1 MILKPPDELSHFNLV
16 KSNSVTEVGLRPL
29 SIDIQ
34 QLRYAVA
41 TADAKS
47 FSRAAA
53 ALNVKQIT
61 LSRRV
66 QQLEDRLGVKLFE
79 RSTRGAEIT
88 ENGRPFIE
96 QARRII
102 TDVDNLRTTARNV
115 SYGLQGRIAV
125 GYCSPLMAG
134 NLKLAISDYLTKFAD
149 VQFDGIEAGKEK
161 LFHGLH
167 SHSIDVAVAPIGLN
181 EDGVMAR
188 RAWSERLYAVLP
200 SDHGLV
206 EREQVYWQ
214 DLRRE
219 VFVVPAGGLG
229 PIFGNLIAARLTEQG
244 YRPSII
250 LQDTSLESVLSMV
263 AAKRYISI
271 ATEASQGVSWS
282 DLHFQEIHDPTGPA
296 RIEYA
301 LYWRKENEN
310 PALQRFFKLIE
321 ERYPG

>member
-1 MILKPPDELSHFNLV
+1 MPFEI
-16 KSNSVTEVGLRPL
+16 R
-29 SIDIQ
+29 

-47 FSRAAA
+47 FSRAAT

-66 QQLEDRLGVKLFE
+66 QQLEDRLGVKLFD

-88 ENGRPFIE
+88 ANGRTFIE
-96 QARRII
+96 QARRIV

-134 NLKLAISDYLTKFAD
+134 NLRLAISSYLTKFVD
-149 VQFDGIEAGKEK
+149 VQFDGVEAGLEK
-161 LFHGLH
+161 LIHGLH
-167 SHSIDVAVAPIGLN
+167 SHTIDVAVAPIGLD
-181 EDGVMAR
+181 EDGITSR
-188 RAWSERLYAVLP
+188 RVWSERLFTVLP
-200 SDHGLV
+200 DDHALADK
-206 EREQVYWQ
+206 EHIYWH
-214 DLRRE
+214 DLRQE

-244 YRPSII
+244 KRPNII
-250 LQDTSLESVLSMV
+250 VQDTSLESVLSMV

-271 ATEASQGVSWS
+271 ATEASQGVTWT
-282 DLHFQEIHDPTGPA
+282 DLCFHEIHDPTGPA
-296 RIEYA
+296 RLEYA
-301 LYWRKENEN
+301 LYWRKDNDN
-310 PALQRFFKLIE
+310 PALQRFFKLID
-321 ERYPG
+321 ERYPS

>member
-1 MILKPPDELSHFNLV
+1 MFNLIEPV
-16 KSNSVTEVGLRPL
+16 E
-29 SIDIQ
+29 IH

-66 QQLEDRLGVKLFE
+66 KSLEDRLGVKLFE
-79 RSTRGAEIT
+79 RSTRGAETT

-96 QARRII
+96 QARRIV
-102 TDVDNLRTTARNV
+102 TDIDNLRTTARNV
-115 SYGLQGRIAV
+115 SYGLRGRIAV
-125 GYCSPLMAG
+125 GYCSPIMAG
-134 NLKLAISDYLTKFAD
+134 NLRLAIAEYLTKFEE
-149 VQFDGIEAGKEK
+149 VQFDGIEAGLEK

-167 SHSIDVAVAPIGLN
+167 SHVVDVAVAPLGL
-181 EDGVMAR
+181 EEEGIASR
-188 RAWSERLYAVLP
+188 RIWSERLYAVLP
-200 SDHGLV
+200 IDHALA
-206 EREQVYWQ
+206 ERERIYWQ

-229 PIFGNLIAARLTEQG
+229 PVFGNLIAARLTEQG
-244 YRPSII
+244 KRPNII
-250 LQDTSLESVLSMV
+250 VQDTNLESVLSMV

-271 ATEASQGVSWS
+271 ATEASQGVAWN
-282 DLHFQEIHDPTGPA
+282 DLRFHEIHDPTGPA
-296 RIEYA
+296 RLEYA
-301 LYWRKENEN
+301 LYWRDDNEN
-310 PALQRFFKLIE
+310 PALKHFFKLIE

>member
-1 MILKPPDELSHFNLV
+1 MIEL
-16 KSNSVTEVGLRPL
+16 R
-29 SIDIQ
+29 

-41 TADAKS
+41 TADAQS

-53 ALNVKQIT
+53 GLNVKQIT
-61 LSRRV
+61 LSRKV

-88 ENGRPFIE
+88 ENGRTFIE

-115 SYGLQGRIAV
+115 SYGLRGRIAV

-134 NLKLAISDYLTKFAD
+134 KLRLAISDYLTKFED
-149 VQFDGIEAGKEK
+149 VQFDGVEAGLEK

-167 SHSIDVAVAPIGLN
+167 SHTIDVAVAPIGHC
-181 EDGVMAR
+181 EDGISSR
-188 RAWSERLYAVLP
+188 RIWSERLFAALP
-200 SDHGLV
+200 EDHALAQK
-206 EREQVYWQ
+206 EQIYWQ

-219 VFVVPAGGLG
+219 VFVVPAAGLG
-229 PIFGNLIAARLTEQG
+229 PIFGNIIAARLTEQG
-244 YRPSII
+244 KLPSII

-271 ATEASQGVSWS
+271 ATEASQGITWT
-282 DLHFQEIHDPTGPA
+282 DLRFLEIHDPTGPA
-296 RIEYA
+296 RLEYA
-301 LYWRKENEN
+301 LYWREDNGN

>member
-1 MILKPPDELSHFNLV
+1 MSIEFHQLSC
-16 KSNSVTEVGLRPL
+16 
-29 SIDIQ
+29 
-34 QLRYAVA
+34 AVA

-53 ALNVKQIT
+53 TLNVKQIT

-66 QQLEDRLGVKLFE
+66 QQLEHRLGVKLFE

-134 NLKLAISDYLTKFAD
+134 NLRLAISDYLTKFED
-149 VQFDGIEAGKEK
+149 VQFDGIEAGLEK
-161 LFHGLH
+161 LFHGLQ
-167 SHSIDVAVAPIGLN
+167 SRSIDVAVAPIGLE
-181 EDGVMAR
+181 EDSIVSR
-188 RAWSERLYAVLP
+188 RIWSERLYAVLP
-200 SDHGLV
+200 DDHAL
-206 EREQVYWQ
+206 REKDQIYWQ

-229 PIFGNLIAARLTEQG
+229 PVFANLIAARLTEQG
-244 YRPSII
+244 KRPNIL

-263 AAKRYISI
+263 AARRYISV

-282 DLHFQEIHDPTGPA
+282 DLFFHGIHDPTGPA
-296 RIEYA
+296 RLEYA
-301 LYWRKENEN
+301 LYWREENDN
-310 PALQRFFKLIE
+310 PALQHFLKLIQL
-321 ERYPG
+321 RYPG

>member
-1 MILKPPDELSHFNLV
+1 M
-16 KSNSVTEVGLRPL
+16 
-29 SIDIQ
+29 SIEIH

-53 ALNVKQIT
+53 SLNVKQIT
-61 LSRRV
+61 LSRKV

-102 TDVDNLRTTARNV
+102 TDIDNLQTTARNV
-115 SYGLQGRIAV
+115 SYGLRGRIAV
-125 GYCSPLMAG
+125 GYCSPIMAG
-134 NLKLAISDYLTKFAD
+134 NLRLAISDYLTKFED
-149 VQFDGIEAGKEK
+149 VQFDGIEAGLEK

-167 SHSIDVAVAPIGLN
+167 SHVVDVAVAPIGLE
-181 EDGVMAR
+181 EDGIASR
-188 RAWSERLYAVLP
+188 RIWSERLFAVLP
-200 SDHGLV
+200 VDHALA
-206 EREQVYWQ
+206 EKEQVYWQ
-214 DLRRE
+214 DLRHE

-229 PIFGNLIAARLTEQG
+229 PVFGNLIAARLTEQG
-244 YRPSII
+244 KRPNII
-250 LQDTSLESVLSMV
+250 VQDTSLESVLSMV

-271 ATEASQGVSWS
+271 ATEASQGVAWT
-282 DLHFQEIHDPTGPA
+282 DLRFHEIHDPTGPA
-296 RIEYA
+296 RLEYT
-301 LYWRKENEN
+301 LYWRRNNDN
-310 PALQRFFKLIE
+310 PALQQFFKLIE

>member
-1 MILKPPDELSHFNLV
+1 M
-16 KSNSVTEVGLRPL
+16 
-29 SIDIQ
+29 
-34 QLRYAVA
+34 
-41 TADAKS
+41 
-47 FSRAAA
+47 
-53 ALNVKQIT
+53 
-61 LSRRV
+61 SRRV

-134 NLKLAISDYLTKFAD
+134 NLRLAISDYLTKFED
-149 VQFDGIEAGKEK
+149 VQFDGVEAGLEK

-167 SHSIDVAVAPIGLN
+167 SHTVDVAVAPIGLG
-181 EDGVMAR
+181 EDGVVSR
-188 RAWSERLYAVLP
+188 RIWSERLYAVLP
-200 SDHGLV
+200 DAHALAD
-206 EREQVYWQ
+206 REQLYWQ

-244 YRPSII
+244 KRPNII
-250 LQDTSLESVLSMV
+250 VQDTSLESVLSMV

-271 ATEASQGVSWS
+271 ATEASQGVAWT
-282 DLHFQEIHDPTGPA
+282 DLRFHEIHDPTGPA
-296 RIEYA
+296 RLEYA
-301 LYWRKENEN
+301 LYWRSDNDN

>member
-1 MILKPPDELSHFNLV
+1 MIEIH
-16 KSNSVTEVGLRPL
+16 
-29 SIDIQ
+29 

-53 ALNVKQIT
+53 TLNVKQIT

-96 QARRII
+96 QARRIV
-102 TDVDNLRTTARNV
+102 TDVDNLQTTARNI
-115 SYGLQGRIAV
+115 SYGLRGRIAV

-134 NLKLAISDYLTKFAD
+134 NLRLAISAYLTKFED
-149 VQFDGIEAGKEK
+149 VQFDGIEAGLDK

-167 SHSIDVAVAPIGLN
+167 SHLVDVAVAPIGLD
-181 EDGVMAR
+181 EDGIASR
-188 RAWSERLYAVLP
+188 RIWSERLFAVLP
-200 SDHGLV
+200 VGHGLAQK
-206 EREQVYWQ
+206 EQIYWQ

-229 PIFGNLIAARLTEQG
+229 PILGNVVAARLTEQG
-244 YRPSII
+244 KRPNII

-263 AAKRYISI
+263 AAKRYISV
-271 ATEASQGVSWS
+271 ATEASQGIAWT
-282 DLHFQEIHDPTGPA
+282 DLAFVEIHDPTGPT
-296 RIEYA
+296 RLEYA
-301 LYWRKENEN
+301 LYWRDDNSN

>member
-1 MILKPPDELSHFNLV
+1 MGI
-16 KSNSVTEVGLRPL
+16 EVR
-29 SIDIQ
+29 
-34 QLRYAVA
+34 QLRYAVM
-41 TADAKS
+41 TADTQS

-53 ALNVKQIT
+53 VLNVKQST

-66 QQLEDRLGVKLFE
+66 LQLEDRLGVKLFE

-134 NLKLAISDYLTKFAD
+134 KLRIAISDYLTKFED
-149 VQFDGIEAGKEK
+149 VQFDGIEAGLEK

-167 SHSIDVAVAPIGLN
+167 SHTIDVAVAPIGHR
-181 EDGVMAR
+181 EDGISAR
-188 RAWSERLYAVLP
+188 RIWSERLFVAVP
-200 SDHGLV
+200 EDHVLA
-206 EREQVYWQ
+206 QKDQIYWQ

-229 PIFGNLIAARLTEQG
+229 PIFGNVIAARLTEQG
-244 YRPSII
+244 KLPSII

-271 ATEASQGVSWS
+271 ATEASQGITWT
-282 DLHFQEIHDPTGPA
+282 DLRFLEIHDPTGPA
-296 RIEYA
+296 RLEYA
-301 LYWRKENEN
+301 LYWREDNGN